1 MRDEFD
7 CPPLGSGW
15 LRESGY
21 GGVFLVM
28 STAWQRVATGGGGT
42 VGVFLVMSTAWQ
54 RVATGERLREG
65 GYAGGY
71 GRAVRVGERRAN
83 AEGCFLW
90 LDQQD
95 VGDV

>member
-1 MRDEFD
+1 MSICSHRSPDG
-7 CPPLGSGW
+7 GSFPGDVHR
-15 LRESGY
+15 LAAGGY
-21 GGVFLVM
+21 GRAVFLVA
-28 STAWQRVATGGGGT
+28 STAWQRVATGGG
-42 VGVFLVMSTAWQ
+42 
-54 RVATGERLREG
+54 LREG